1 MQDAT
6 SLSSGRYP
14 VRVSVEYPDSLSRLS
29 TFFRV
34 LLAIPVAVFLYAING
49 GIVGAMWAA
58 ILVRGRI
65 PRWLFD
71 FQVGYNRFST
81 RAAAYFLLLTD
92 TYPAFEGAWV
102 VDYDVDYPERVSRW
116 KLLFWKVIASIP
128 HFIVLFFLWI
138 AVMFCVFIAWFAI
151 LFTGKFPRGLHSF
164 VAGVLRWSARVT
176 AYVESLTDV
185 FPPYSMSEEAEPA
198 TNEIPSLVLGGVIT
212 GIIIAG
218 VAVGAAVAY
227 RYGTES
233 ETVTVSREDA
243 LAGTLTGA
251 DVEYDD
257 ILFELVQVEDDATG
271 LLSPSSGRRLVV
283 VTVNYFTTRGRES
296 ELDDDDLPRRRS
308 QFADV
313 DENKVRLKT
322 NETERDPV
330 LLTVDGLIAPVD
342 VRPLETTVIQA
353 YFDVPDDEEIEEV
366 RAYTTFYQRRV
377 EWVLE

>member
-1 MQDAT
+1 MRNAGFAGA
-6 SLSSGRYP
+6 S
-14 VRVSVEYPDSLSRLS
+14 
-29 TFFRV
+29 
-34 LLAIPVAVFLYAING
+34 
-49 GIVGAMWAA
+49 GIVIAIWAT

-65 PRWLFD
+65 PLWLFD

-81 RAAAYFLLLTD
+81 RAASYFLLLTD
-92 TYPAFEGAWV
+92 RYPAFEGAWV
-102 VDYDVDYPERVSRW
+102 VDYDVDYPEGVSRW
-116 KLLFWKVIASIP
+116 KLLFWKILASIP

-138 AVMFCVFIAWFAI
+138 AVLFCVFIAWFAI
-151 LFTGKFPRGLHSF
+151 LFTGKYPRGLHSF
-164 VAGVLRWSARVT
+164 VAGVLRWGARVT

-185 FPPYSMSEEAEPA
+185 FPPFSMSEDAEPA
-198 TNEIPSLVLGGVIT
+198 TNEIPSLVLGSVIT

-218 VAVGAAVAY
+218 VGLGAAVLY

-243 LAGTLTGA
+243 LTGTLAGA

-257 ILFELVQVEDDATG
+257 IVFELVQVEDEAAG
-271 LLSPSSGRRLVV
+271 GPLSASSGRRLVA
-283 VTVNYFTTRGRES
+283 VTVNFLTTRGRES

-308 QFADV
+308 RSADV

-322 NETERDPV
+322 DEKEHDPV

-342 VRPLETTVIQA
+342 VRPLETAVIVA
-353 YFDVPDDEEIEEV
+353 YFDVPEDEEIEEV
-366 RAYTTFYQRRV
+366 RAYTTFFQRRV